1 MSVQKQDN
9 LGSKFSKCLPSSVIS
24 GPYKGSACPK
34 MAPVVFCREAVPP
47 QHFEDIF
54 ELGTTAENYG
64 EYYGTT
70 GKSTA
75 NSTAG
80 RDPHD
85 RLGGRPGQIRNPPAL
100 INTIMQLN
108 PANTYNTTQPT
119 A

>member
-1 MSVQKQDN
+1 M
-9 LGSKFSKCLPSSVIS
+9 
-24 GPYKGSACPK
+24 
-34 MAPVVFCREAVPP
+34 
-47 QHFEDIF
+47 
-54 ELGTTAENYG
+54 GTTAENYG

-75 NSTAG
+75 DSTAG

-108 PANTYNTTQPT
+108 PANTYNTVQPT

>member
-1 MSVQKQDN
+1 MYVPRVLQGEYWTTSRHRTVCGKTVGSFPP
-9 LGSKFSKCLPSSVIS
+9 GSK
-24 GPYKGSACPK
+24 SAIYCEPDWR
-34 MAPVVFCREAVPP
+34 A
-47 QHFEDIF
+47 EDIF

-75 NSTAG
+75 DSTAG

-100 INTIMQLN
+100 INIIMQLN
-108 PANTYNTTQPT
+108 PAKMYSTVQPT